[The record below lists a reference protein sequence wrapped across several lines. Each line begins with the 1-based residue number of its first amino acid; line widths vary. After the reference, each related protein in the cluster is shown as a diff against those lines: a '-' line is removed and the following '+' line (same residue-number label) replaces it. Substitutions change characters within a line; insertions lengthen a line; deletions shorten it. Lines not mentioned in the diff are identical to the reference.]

1 MSVAKIKNR
10 VKPGIQWKYF
20 SSNKGEW
27 DINTEIAFEK
37 HLRRMQEWREKG
49 FDEMDIRWKEGYWY

>member
-37 HLRRMQEWREKG
+37 HLRRMLTWIVTGKL
-49 FDEMDIRWKEGYWY
+49 YS